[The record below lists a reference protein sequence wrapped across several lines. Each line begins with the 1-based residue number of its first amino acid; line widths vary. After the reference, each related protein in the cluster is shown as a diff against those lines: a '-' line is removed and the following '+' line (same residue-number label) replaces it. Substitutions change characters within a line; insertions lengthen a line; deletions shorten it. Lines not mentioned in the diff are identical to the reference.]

1 MGIKQF
7 SNPASGYVNK
17 FLRSLNFDSTGG
29 SGAAYVAPPPP
40 DSSGITA
47 TGGQVSEYTAPT
59 GEVYKTHQF
68 VTSGSF
74 VISAVDATVPAPLKG
89 KVDWLVIGGGGAGG
103 CECSGGGG
111 AASASR
117 GSLAELECAVR

>member
-17 FLRSLNFDSTGG
+17 FLRSLNFDSTG
-29 SGAAYVAPPPP
+29 SGAGTPGTPSGA
-40 DSSGITA
+40 SGISA

-68 VTSGSF
+68 VTSGSL
-74 VISAVDATVPAPLKG
+74 VIS
-89 KVDWLVIGGGGAGG
+89 
-103 CECSGGGG
+103 
-111 AASASR
+111 
-117 GSLAELECAVR
+117 